1 MTTISEERGYEKL
14 SADEASAFLAR
25 QHMGRLAFSLHDR
38 VDIEPI
44 TYSFDHGWIMGR
56 TSIGTKL
63 SVLAHNPWCAFEV
76 DEVWSPF
83 EWTSVVVKGM
93 FYLLDPETSSPNV
106 YQRALA
112 SVRALMPDA
121 FSAADPLSRRSIL
134 FGIHANSVTGRRMHR
149 RLASG
154 VIAD

>member
-1 MTTISEERGYEKL
+1 MPTARELGYEKL
-14 SADEASAFLAR
+14 SAEEASAFLAR
-25 QHMGRLAFSLHDR
+25 QHTGRVAFSLHDR

-44 TYSFDHGWIMGR
+44 SYSFDQGWIMGR
-56 TSIGTKL
+56 TSVGTKL

-106 YQRALA
+106 YKRALA
-112 SVRALMPDA
+112 SVRALVPDA
-121 FSAADPLSRRSIL
+121 FSPSDPLARRSIL
-134 FGIHANSVTGRRMHR
+134 FGIHANSMTGRRQHR
-149 RLASG
+149 LHADG
-154 VIAD
+154 HVIGE